1 MACRFYRHATGQRQS
16 GLNRVKASVFRR
28 WPESLGLYPK
38 SKPPVITGGF
48 DLRGDVLKYGM
59 DARAEAVRLFDMGFA
74 DKLVGRLLG
83 IPHDTVRGWL
93 YAYRA
98 LGREALFVSKHRTYS
113 HDLKVEAAKAVIEG
127 RMTKP
132 EAMESYGLKS
142 KTQIDTWCRLY
153 REGGP
158 DALLPKPKGRPK
170 KAEPVF
176 SSREEELEA
185 RVRELELELEIQKRI
200 NALAEGIERKRRTR

>member
-1 MACRFYRHATGQRQS
+1 MKHG
-16 GLNRVKASVFRR
+16 V
-28 WPESLGLYPK
+28 
-38 SKPPVITGGF
+38 
-48 DLRGDVLKYGM
+48 
-59 DARAEAVRLFDMGFA
+59 DARAEAVRYFEMGFA
-74 DKLVGRLLG
+74 DKIVGRLLG
-83 IPHDTVRGWL
+83 IPHSTVKRWL

-98 LGREALFVSKHRTYS
+98 LGKEALFVTTHRKYDHET
-113 HDLKVEAAKAVIEG
+113 KVRAARAVIEG

-132 EAMESYGLKS
+132 EAMEAFGLKS
-142 KTQIDTWCRLY
+142 STQINAWCRLY

-170 KAEPVF
+170 KSGPIF

-200 NALAEGIERKRRTR
+200 NALAEEIEQGRQIR

>member
-1 MACRFYRHATGQRQS
+1 M
-16 GLNRVKASVFRR
+16 
-28 WPESLGLYPK
+28 
-38 SKPPVITGGF
+38 
-48 DLRGDVLKYGM
+48 KYGT
-59 DARAEAVRLFDMGFA
+59 DVRTEAVRYFEMGFA
-74 DKLVGRLLG
+74 NKSVAKMLG
-83 IPHDTVRGWL
+83 IPRGTVRNWL

-98 LGREALFVSKHRTYS
+98 LGKEALLVTGHRTYS
-113 HDLKVEAAKAVIEG
+113 HDLKVEAAKAVVDG

-132 EAMESYGLKS
+132 EAMEAYGLKS
-142 KTQIDTWCRLY
+142 LTQINTWCRLY

-170 KAEPVF
+170 KAEPAF

-200 NALAEGIERKRRTR
+200 NALAEEIGRRRRTR

>member
-1 MACRFYRHATGQRQS
+1 MKHKGIIGEAA
-16 GLNRVKASVFRR
+16 
-28 WPESLGLYPK
+28 
-38 SKPPVITGGF
+38 
-48 DLRGDVLKYGM
+48 DLFEEGYG
-59 DARAEAVRLFDMGFA
+59 REAVAARLGVNEGTA
-74 DKLVGRLLG
+74 KN
-83 IPHDTVRGWL
+83 WE

-98 LGREALFVSKHRTYS
+98 LGREALFVTKHRTYS